1 MDIPDPRVEPMFPS
15 LHKDSLPLNHLGS
28 VVLHTAREERVYSL
42 VPGKRQWERGR
53 LILVVFLFC
62 VHFKVKALCSTH
74 VFQTLLK
81 NMMGKN
87 GQGRVNQLHVSL
99 F

>member
-1 MDIPDPRVEPMFPS
+1 MFPS

-62 VHFKVKALCSTH
+62 VHFKGIIIVCLIFYLAKI
-74 VFQTLLK
+74 LLIE
-81 NMMGKN
+81 
-87 GQGRVNQLHVSL
+87 
-99 F
+99 

>member
-1 MDIPDPRVEPMFPS
+1 MPR
-15 LHKDSLPLNHLGS
+15 NHLES
-28 VVLHTAREERVYSL
+28 IALHTAHEERVYSL

-53 LILVVFLFC
+53 LILVVFPFC
-62 VHFKVKALCSTH
+62 VHFKVKALRSAH
-74 VFQTLLK
+74 IFQTLLE
-81 NMMGKN
+81 NMMAKN